1 MARSP
6 SAPEPTQRWPSI
18 ERQLDEAKAIHG
30 SKFEE
35 FIRANQETNLLRP
48 EEHNGDGVGVPLWL
62 RVYYRKQH
70 PTEPP
75 APGSKAAFADL
86 IPRFKGGS
94 TPDDEIPTAALIRKV
109 LTESRAHLLET
120 LSRFGD
126 KDLGT
131 IPEFIKERKL
141 ALVDVLN
148 IIAWHEPHH
157 QGQAHITFNLWKVAQ
172 G

>member
-1 MARSP
+1 MTMPVIDLTLRLMDLNRERTLGTLA
-6 SAPEPTQRWPSI
+6 TI
-18 ERQLDEAKAIHG
+18 EKMPDSVKGLGWRPGAGRAHIAWQLMHIG
-30 SKFEE
+30 VTEE
-35 FIRANQETNLLRP
+35 LFA
-48 EEHNGDGVGVPLWL
+48 
-62 RVYYRKQH
+62 
-70 PTEPP
+70 TERL

-94 TPDDEIPTAALIRKV
+94 TPDDEIPAATLIRKV

-120 LSRFGD
+120 LGRFGD

-131 IPEFIKERKL
+131 IPEFFKERKL